1 MEAEGNLA
9 EISVKYLSGSVRLLP
24 SRINGLLKD
33 DARMGQRKGTTITV
47 LDSVVTIVLVGII
60 GILTFSQL
68 LVAIQSRCGPPNK
81 GSMFSGMLSK
91 PKTSK
96 ITAPLRVSLYI
107 KGRIEFDRPV
117 QLLLKVEP
125 IQDLLDI
132 DQIEASI
139 QLPEG
144 VEHLKGKIKGVWRG
158 AFRKGSA
165 KELMIDILITKDIIT
180 SKEAPIIFGGAT
192 VLKRNMRLT
201 STKALYL
208 LTINDK
214 LEVTDSLSI
223 EVCHSLHGSFKLNE
237 PLQLVTEVVSP
248 IDLPDVKF
256 TIGLPE
262 GVELLNGNLIGQISL
277 LKQYPQKVSITI
289 KVTKVGRW
297 VIGSYFEGKRGGFV
311 FQGSGDLTVVA
322 SEDGSLRIE
331 CPRYLD

>member
-60 GILTFSQL
+60 GILTFSL
-68 LVAIQSRCGPPNK
+68 LLAAIQSRCGLPNK
-81 GSMFSGMLSK
+81 GSMLSARLSK
-91 PKTSK
+91 AQASE
-96 ITAPLRVSLYI
+96 ITAPLRVSLSI
-107 KGRIEFDRPV
+107 ERRLEFDRPV
-117 QLLLKVEP
+117 RLLLKAEP
-125 IQDLLDI
+125 TQDLLDI

-144 VEHLKGKIKGVWRG
+144 VKHLKGKLKGVWRG
-158 AFRKGSA
+158 AFRKGSTRDLTA
-165 KELMIDILITKDIIT
+165 DILITKGIVA
-180 SKEAPIIFGGAT
+180 SKKAPIIFASAT
-192 VLKRNMRLT
+192 VAKRNMRLT
-201 STKALYL
+201 STTALYL
-208 LTINDK
+208 LTINGK

-223 EVCHSLHGSFKLNE
+223 EVRHSLHGSFKLNE
-237 PLQLVTEVVSP
+237 PLQLVTEIVSP
-248 IDLPDVKF
+248 VDLPDAKF

-262 GVELLNGNLIGQISL
+262 GVELLSGNLKGQISL
-277 LKQYPQKVSITI
+277 LKQHSQKVSVTI

-297 VIGSYFEGKRGGFV
+297 VIGSYFEGKRGGFA

-322 SEDGSLRIE
+322 SEDGSLSIE
-331 CPRYLD
+331 YPRRLE